1 VREATVELTWHEFDA
16 VVVGGGGAGLY
27 AALELSR
34 HPDLRVAVLSKLHP
48 LRSHTGAAQGGMGA
62 ALGHAE
68 EDHPEWHM
76 FDTVKGGDYLADQD
90 AVEVLCHEAV
100 RVVFELEHMGF
111 PFDRAPDGRI
121 EQRVRA
127 GGHTRNFGERPLARS
142 VYAADR
148 TGHMILH
155 TLYQQCLRRGVRF
168 FDEFLV
174 VDVWVQDG
182 ACSGLLAWDVRRGGL
197 HAVRAKAVLLATGGW
212 GQIYR
217 TTTNAVTLTGDGP
230 ALVWRRGI
238 PLQDM
243 EFYQFH
249 PTGIHGRGILLSEAS
264 RGEGAYLVNGL
275 GERFM
280 QRYAPNLLELAP
292 RDLVSRSIVREIQA
306 GRGGGPR
313 GDCVFLD
320 FRHLPEDVRR
330 TKLPEVTTL
339 VRTYLGLDPARDLVP
354 VRPTAHYAVGGIPT
368 DVWGRVLWDGRS
380 QPVEGLYAAGECACV
395 SVHGANRLGTNSL
408 VDILVFGQRAAQD
421 MAKLARRRPLPSR
434 PPAPLAGPAEGFLR
448 LVEARGEESA
458 ARLRLELQDLMER
471 DCSVFRHEA
480 GLRRALGGVW
490 DLQERFLRVGLRDR
504 GRVYNQEL
512 VEAFETG
519 CLLDVAEATVASALY
534 RTESRGTHF
543 REDHPE
549 RDDARWLRHTLV
561 WRPAPR
567 QHRLEDKPVVI
578 TRFAPRERRY

>member
-1 VREATVELTWHEFDA
+1 MEPVWHEFDA
-16 VVVGGGGAGLY
+16 VVVGAGGAGLY

-34 HPDLRVAVLSKLHP
+34 AYDLRVAVLSKLHP

-68 EDHPEWHM
+68 EDHPDWHV

-90 AVEVLCHEAV
+90 AVEILCYEAV

-127 GGHTRNFGERPLARS
+127 GGHTRNFGEAPLARS

-148 TGHMILH
+148 TGQMILH
-155 TLYQQCLRRGVRF
+155 TLYQQCLRRGVTF
-168 FDEFLV
+168 LDEFLV
-174 VDVWVQDG
+174 VDVWVHDG
-182 ACSGLLAWDVRRGGL
+182 SCAGVLTWDVRRGGL

-217 TTTNAVTLTGDGP
+217 TTTNALTLTGDGP
-230 ALVWRRGI
+230 ALVWRRGL
-238 PLQDM
+238 PLEDM

-249 PTGIHGRGILLSEAS
+249 PTGIYGRGILLSEAS
-264 RGEGAYLVNGL
+264 RGEGAYLVNGA

-280 QRYAPNLLELAP
+280 ERYAPTLRELAP
-292 RDLVSRSIVREIQA
+292 RDVVSRSIFREIQA
-306 GRGGGPR
+306 GRGGGPA

-320 FRHLPEDVRR
+320 FRHLPEEVRR

-339 VRTYLGLDPARDLVP
+339 IRTYLGLDPARDLVP

-368 DVWGRVLWDGRS
+368 DVWGRVLADGRGRA
-380 QPVEGLYAAGECACV
+380 VEGLYAAGECACV

-408 VDILVFGQRAAQD
+408 VDILVFGRRAAQD
-421 MAKLARRRPLPSR
+421 MVRLARSRPLP
-434 PPAPLAGPAEGFLR
+434 PPPPSPLDGPGDHFLR
-448 LVEARGEESA
+448 LLGSSGPESPA
-458 ARLRLELQDLMER
+458 ALRRELQDLMER
-471 DCSVFRHEA
+471 HCSVFRTEA
-480 GLRRALGGVW
+480 GLRQALEGIRQ
-490 DLQERFLRVGLRDR
+490 LQERYGRVGLGDR

-519 CLLDVAEATVASALY
+519 CLLDVAEATAASALY

-543 REDHPE
+543 REDYPH
-549 RDDARWLRHTLV
+549 RDDVRWLKHTLV
-561 WRPAPR
+561 WREGPGR
-567 QHRLEDKPVVI
+567 YRMEDKPVVV
-578 TRFAPRERRY
+578 TRFPPRERSY

>member
-1 VREATVELTWHEFDA
+1 MELAWHEFDA

-27 AALELSR
+27 AALELAN
-34 HPDLRVAVLSKLHP
+34 HPHLRVAVFSKLHP

-68 EDHPEWHM
+68 EDHPDWHV

-90 AVEVLCHEAV
+90 AVEILCYEAV
-100 RVVFELEHMGF
+100 QVVFTLEHMGF

-127 GGHTRNFGERPLARS
+127 GGHTRNFGEAPLARS

-148 TGHMILH
+148 TGQMILH

-174 VDVWVQDG
+174 VDVSVEDG
-182 ACSGLLAWDVRRGGL
+182 VCGGLLAWDIRRGGL
-197 HAVRAKAVLLATGGW
+197 HAVRSKAVLLATGGW

-230 ALVWRRGI
+230 ALVWRRGL
-238 PLQDM
+238 PLEDM

-264 RGEGAYLVNGL
+264 RGEGAYLVNGQ

-280 QRYAPNLLELAP
+280 ERYAPALRELAP
-292 RDLVSRSIVREIQA
+292 RDVVSRSIFREIQA
-306 GRGGGPR
+306 GRGGGPH

-320 FRHLPEDVRR
+320 FRHLPEEVRR
-330 TKLPEVTTL
+330 TKLPEVTSL
-339 VRTYLGLDPARDLVP
+339 IRTYLGLDPARDLVP

-368 DVWGRVLWDGRS
+368 DVWGRVLADGRR

-408 VDILVFGQRAAQD
+408 VDILVFGRRAAQD
-421 MAKLARRRPLPSR
+421 IARLVRSRPLP
-434 PPAPLAGPAEGFLR
+434 PAAKSPLEGPAEAFVRLLGSSGPEASAGLR
-448 LVEARGEESA
+448 R
-458 ARLRLELQDLMER
+458 ELQDLMER
-471 DCSVFRHEA
+471 YCSVFRTEA
-480 GLRRALGGVW
+480 GLREALEGLRE
-490 DLQERFLRVGLRDR
+490 LQDRYRRVGLRDR

-512 VEAFETG
+512 VEAFEAG
-519 CLLDVAEATVASALY
+519 CLLDVAEATAASALY
-534 RTESRGTHF
+534 RRESRGTHF
-543 REDHPE
+543 REDYPE
-549 RDDARWLRHTLV
+549 RDDGQWLKHTLV
-561 WRPAPR
+561 WREATGKYR
-567 QHRLEDKPVVI
+567 WGDKPVVV
-578 TRFAPRERRY
+578 TRFPPKERRY

>member
-1 VREATVELTWHEFDA
+1 MELAWHEFDA

-27 AALELSR
+27 AALELSQ
-34 HPDLRVAVLSKLHP
+34 HPDLRVAVFSKLHP

-68 EDHPEWHM
+68 EDHPDWHA

-90 AVEVLCHEAV
+90 AVEILCHEAI

-127 GGHTRNFGERPLARS
+127 GGHTRNFGEAPLARS

-148 TGHMILH
+148 TGQMILH
-155 TLYQQCLRRGVRF
+155 TLYQQCLRRGVLF
-168 FDEFLV
+168 FEEFLV
-174 VDVWVQDG
+174 VDVWVEDG
-182 ACSGLLAWDVRRGGL
+182 SCAGLLAWDVRRGGL
-197 HAVRAKAVLLATGGW
+197 HGVRAKAVLLATGGW

-238 PLQDM
+238 PLEDM

-249 PTGIHGRGILLSEAS
+249 PTGIYGRGILLSEAS
-264 RGEGAYLVNGL
+264 RGEGAYLVNGS

-280 QRYAPNLLELAP
+280 ERYAQTLRELAP
-292 RDLVSRSIVREIQA
+292 RDVVSRSIFREIQA

-339 VRTYLGLDPARDLVP
+339 IRTYLGLDPARDLVP

-368 DVWGRVLWDGRS
+368 DVWGRVLADGLR

-408 VDILVFGQRAAQD
+408 VDILVFGRRAAQD
-421 MAKLARRRPLPSR
+421 MARLARSRPLP
-434 PPAPLAGPAEGFLR
+434 PPPRSPLDGPAEAFVR
-448 LVEARGEESA
+448 LLGSSGPESHA
-458 ARLRLELQDLMER
+458 DVRRELQDLMER
-471 DCSVFRHEA
+471 YCSVFRTEA
-480 GLRRALGGVW
+480 GLRHAL
-490 DLQERFLRVGLRDR
+490 EGLRQLRERYRRLGLVDQ

-519 CLLDVAEATVASALY
+519 CLLDVAEATAASALY

-543 REDHPE
+543 REDYPE
-549 RDDARWLRHTLV
+549 RDDARWLKHTLV
-561 WRPAPR
+561 WREAFGKYR
-567 QHRLEDKPVVI
+567 WGDKPVVV
-578 TRFAPRERRY
+578 TRFLPQERRY

>member
-1 VREATVELTWHEFDA
+1 MDFTWHEFDA

-27 AALELSR
+27 AALELCR
-34 HPDLRVAVLSKLHP
+34 HPDLRVAVFSKLHP

-68 EDHPEWHM
+68 EDRPEWHM

-90 AVEVLCHEAV
+90 AVEILCSEAV

-148 TGHMILH
+148 TGQMILH
-155 TLYQQCLRRGVRF
+155 TLYQQCVRRGVRF

-174 VDVWVQDG
+174 VDVWVEEG
-182 ACSGLLAWDVRRGGL
+182 SCSGLLAWDVRRGGL
-197 HAVRAKAVLLATGGW
+197 HAVRARAVLLATGGW

-238 PLQDM
+238 PLEDM

-249 PTGIHGRGILLSEAS
+249 PTGVYGRGILLSEAS
-264 RGEGAYLVNGL
+264 RGEGAYLRNGL

-280 QRYAPNLLELAP
+280 ERYAPTLMELAP
-292 RDLVSRSIVREIQA
+292 RDVVSRSIFREIQQ
-306 GRGGGPR
+306 GRGGGER

-320 FRHLPEDVRR
+320 FRHLPEEVRR
-330 TKLPEVTTL
+330 TKLPEVTAL
-339 VRTYLGLDPARDLVP
+339 IRTYLGLDPARDLVP

-368 DVWGRVLWDGRS
+368 DTWGRVLADGRG
-380 QPVEGLYAAGECACV
+380 QAVEGLYAAGECACV

-408 VDILVFGQRAAQD
+408 VDILVFGRRAAQD
-421 MAKLARRRPLPSR
+421 MVRQLRTRPW
-434 PPAPLAGPAEGFLR
+434 PAPPRDLLEGPAEGFVR
-448 LVEARGEESA
+448 LLHGSGGESH
-458 ARLRLELQDLMER
+458 ARLRAELQDLMER
-471 DCSVFRHEA
+471 FCSVFRSEA
-480 GLRRALGGVW
+480 GLRQALAGLRE
-490 DLQERFLRVGLRDR
+490 LQERYGRVGLQDR
-504 GRVYNQEL
+504 GRVYNQDL

-519 CLLDVAEATVASALY
+519 CLLDVAEATAASALH

-543 REDHPE
+543 REDYPE
-549 RDDARWLRHTLV
+549 RDDTRWLQHTLV
-561 WRPAPR
+561 WRTAPGR
-567 QHRLEDKPVVI
+567 YRWAEKPVVI
-578 TRFAPRERRY
+578 RQFPPKERRY

>member
-1 VREATVELTWHEFDA
+1 MELVWHELDA
-16 VVVGGGGAGLY
+16 VVVGAGGAGLY

-34 HPDLRVAVLSKLHP
+34 ASDLRVAVLSKLHP

-68 EDHPEWHM
+68 EDHPDWHA

-90 AVEVLCHEAV
+90 AVEILCHEAV

-127 GGHTRNFGERPLARS
+127 GGHTRNFGEAPLARS

-148 TGHMILH
+148 TGQMILH
-155 TLYQQCLRRGVRF
+155 TLYQQCLRRGVTF

-174 VDVWVQDG
+174 VDVWVHEG
-182 ACSGLLAWDVRRGGL
+182 SCAGVLAWDVRRGRL

-217 TTTNAVTLTGDGP
+217 TTTNALTLTGDGP
-230 ALVWRRGI
+230 ALVWRRGL
-238 PLQDM
+238 PLEDM

-249 PTGIHGRGILLSEAS
+249 PTGIYGRGILLSEAS
-264 RGEGAYLVNGL
+264 RGEGAYLVNGA

-280 QRYAPNLLELAP
+280 ERYAPTLRELAP
-292 RDLVSRSIVREIQA
+292 RDVVSRSIFREIQA
-306 GRGGGPR
+306 GRGGGPA

-320 FRHLPEDVRR
+320 FRHLPEEVRR

-339 VRTYLGLDPARDLVP
+339 IRTYLGLDPARDLVP

-368 DVWGRVLWDGRS
+368 DVWGRVLADGRGRA
-380 QPVEGLYAAGECACV
+380 VEGLYAAGECACV

-408 VDILVFGQRAAQD
+408 VDILVFGRRAAQD
-421 MAKLARRRPLPSR
+421 MVRLARSRPLP
-434 PPAPLAGPAEGFLR
+434 PAPPSPLEGPGEHFLR
-448 LVEARGEESA
+448 LLGSSGPESA
-458 ARLRLELQDLMER
+458 AALRRELQDLMER
-471 DCSVFRHEA
+471 HCSVFRTEA
-480 GLRRALGGVW
+480 GLRQALEGIRH
-490 DLQERFLRVGLRDR
+490 LQERYRRVGLGDR

-519 CLLDVAEATVASALY
+519 CLLDVAEATAASALY
-534 RTESRGTHF
+534 RTESRGVHF
-543 REDHPE
+543 REDYPH
-549 RDDARWLRHTLV
+549 RDDVRWLKHTLV
-561 WRPAPR
+561 WREGPGR
-567 QHRLEDKPVVI
+567 YRMEDKPVVV
-578 TRFAPRERRY
+578 TRFPPRERSY

>member
-1 VREATVELTWHEFDA
+1 MEVVWHEFDA

-34 HPDLRVAVLSKLHP
+34 HPDLRVAVFSKVHP

-68 EDHPEWHM
+68 EDRPEWHA

-90 AVEVLCHEAV
+90 AVEILCFEAI
-100 RVVFELEHMGF
+100 RVVYELEHMGF

-148 TGHMILH
+148 TGQMILH

-174 VDVWVQDG
+174 VDVWVEEG
-182 ACSGLLAWDVRRGGL
+182 ACSGVLAWDVRRGGL
-197 HAVRAKAVLLATGGW
+197 HGVRAKAVLLATGGW

-217 TTTNAVTLTGDGP
+217 TTTNGVTLTGDGP
-230 ALVWRRGI
+230 ALVWRRGV
-238 PLQDM
+238 PLEDM

-249 PTGIHGRGILLSEAS
+249 PTGIYGRGILLSEAS

-280 QRYAPNLLELAP
+280 DRYAPNLLELAP
-292 RDLVSRSIVREIQA
+292 RDVVSRSIFREIQA
-306 GRGGGPR
+306 GRGGGKR

-320 FRHLPEDVRR
+320 FRHLPEEVRR
-330 TKLPEVTTL
+330 TKLPEVTAL
-339 VRTYLGLDPARDLVP
+339 IRTYLGLDPAQDLVP

-368 DVWGRVLWDGRS
+368 DTWGRVLWDGRR
-380 QPVEGLYAAGECACV
+380 QVVEGLYAAGECACV

-408 VDILVFGQRAAQD
+408 VDILVFGRRAAQG
-421 MAKLARRRPLPSR
+421 MAKVARSRAMPAAPS
-434 PPAPLAGPAEGFLR
+434 APLDGPAEHFLR
-448 LVEARGEESA
+448 LLGARGQESCT
-458 ARLRLELQDLMER
+458 RLRLELQDLMER
-471 DCSVFRHEA
+471 HGSVFRNRG
-480 GLRRALGGVW
+480 GLQQALQGLW
-490 DLQERFLRVGLRDR
+490 ELQERYRRVGLADR
-504 GRVYNQEL
+504 GQVYNQEL

-519 CLLDVAEATVASALY
+519 CLLDVAEATAASALH

-543 REDHPE
+543 REDYPE

-561 WRPAPR
+561 WRAAAR
-567 QHRLEDKPVVI
+567 ELRLEDKPVVI
-578 TRFAPRERRY
+578 TRFEPKERRY